1 MQELALFVAEDVGHE
16 SMLKV
21 RPIGGNPPAVRKK
34 PIRRLFFDKKFSMIV
49 GMGHTDWNAI
59 RQPRAKSIILKGA

>member
-1 MQELALFVAEDVGHE
+1 
-16 SMLKV
+16 MLKV